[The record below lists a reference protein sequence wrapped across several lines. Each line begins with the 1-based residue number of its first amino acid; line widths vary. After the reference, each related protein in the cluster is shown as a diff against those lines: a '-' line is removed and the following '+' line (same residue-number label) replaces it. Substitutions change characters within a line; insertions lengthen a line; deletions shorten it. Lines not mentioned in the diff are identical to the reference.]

1 VSVDI
6 GNLAALIKWNLGSQH
21 QQW

>member
-21 QQW
+21 